1 MDTETKSHKKRKKQ
15 KRIGRTILTILGFLL
30 LFLLTVALTIG
41 FLTIR
46 PPDVSDKNQNTA
58 QSDTKIEERT
68 DGRYSVLVV
77 GTDDAGLNTDTIL
90 VASLDSKQNIA
101 SVMSIPRDTMSNVTR
116 NVKKI
121 NAAYAVGAKDGV
133 GNIDN
138 LKKEIS
144 YLMGFP
150 VDNYV
155 IIDLSAFEELID
167 ALGGVTIDVPMDM
180 HYDDPYQA
188 LHIHID
194 KGLQTLNGKDA
205 MGFVRYRKGYTD
217 GDLGR
222 VKAQQLFIQ
231 ALAEQVA
238 TPATIT
244 KLPLLADIILD
255 NMRTDLTYG
264 ELAWFAKEAASVDMS
279 TNLHMFT
286 LPGVAE
292 MVKPEGSYQRLSY
305 YLPYEDEILEI
316 VNQYFNP
323 YSRDLVSLNVVDTDA
338 LLLQAGIQREEL
350 KKQEE
355 AENTE
360 NGEDIIELDE
370 NGNPIAQPE
379 NSDSEDSEKES
390 TDEENNTETNNNE
403 GNNNAENNNDETNVN
418 QEQNEEHSDAVEG
431 NPSDEPVI
439 DPNTQA
445 PDEVLKSEAEQNT
458 VPVEDPANASNDNSS
473 ITAPE
478 NNTANAEN
486 TSSEEIT
493 VPSGGIPG
501 EVLKSDLE

>member
-1 MDTETKSHKKRKKQ
+1 MDTEIDNRKNKKGKKKKS
-15 KRIGRTILTILGFLL
+15 IGKLILTIIGFIL
-30 LFLLTVALTIG
+30 LFAVTVALTIG

-46 PPDVSDKNQNTA
+46 PPDINDKQQNSDKT
-58 QSDTKIEERT
+58 DTKVEERT

-90 VASLDSKQNIA
+90 VASLDSKQNTA

-121 NAAYAVGAKDGV
+121 NAAYASGAKDGI

-138 LKKEIS
+138 LKKEVS

-155 IIDLSAFEELID
+155 VIDLTAFEELID
-167 ALGGVTIDVPMDM
+167 ALDGVTIDVPRNM
-180 HYDDPYQA
+180 HYDDPYQD

-205 MGFVRYRKGYTD
+205 IGFVRFRSDYAQ

-222 VKAQQLFIQ
+222 VKAQQMFIE
-231 ALAEQVA
+231 ALAKQVA
-238 TPATIT
+238 TPATVT
-244 KLPLLADIILD
+244 KLPQLTDIVLD

-264 ELAWFAKEAASVDMS
+264 ELVWFVKEAVSVDMS

-292 MVKPEGSYQRLSY
+292 TVKPNGSYQALSY

-316 VNQYFNP
+316 VNTYFNP
-323 YSRDLVSLNVVDTDA
+323 YSKDLVDLNVVDTDA
-338 LLLQAGIQREEL
+338 LLQQAGIQR
-350 KKQEE
+350 
-355 AENTE
+355 AEREKPIEDE
-360 NGEDIIELDE
+360 NDEIVENIGDNVELDE
-370 NGNPIAQPE
+370 NGNPIEQPNQDTE
-379 NSDSEDSEKES
+379 NPDSIPDNTEDIDNADNNTDVEQGENPSIDNQENTAPDEDSY
-390 TDEENNTETNNNE
+390 D
-403 GNNNAENNNDETNVN
+403 
-418 QEQNEEHSDAVEG
+418 
-431 NPSDEPVI
+431 PS
-439 DPNTQA
+439 QA
-445 PDEVLKSEAEQNT
+445 PDEVLKGEYEQMQ
-458 VPVEDPANASNDNSS
+458 DNQDT
-473 ITAPE
+473 IVDAPE
-478 NNTANAEN
+478 NNTEEN
-486 TSSEEIT
+486 TPNEEQPPVET
-493 VPSGGIPG
+493 PVQSGGIPG